1 VTNTTCALCGSPENL
16 RQFHPSGTR
25 VPADSGLALACTIC
39 EICEN
44 QLNPGA
50 VLDVG
55 HWRCL
60 QTSAWSDSPAVQVL
74 AWRLLGRLGETWASD
89 LRDQLYLEPETLAW
103 AESEPEAEGVPA
115 NVVRDCNG
123 VPLQEGDSVVI
134 IKDLDVKG
142 AGFVAKRGTLVKGIR
157 LGDDPTHV
165 EGKVNGTSIYLK
177 VEFLKRA

>member
-1 VTNTTCALCGSPENL
+1 
-16 RQFHPSGTR
+16 
-25 VPADSGLALACTIC
+25 
-39 EICEN
+39 
-44 QLNPGA
+44 
-50 VLDVG
+50 
-55 HWRCL
+55 
-60 QTSAWSDSPAVQVL
+60 VL

-103 AESEPEAEGVPA
+103 AESEPEAEGA
-115 NVVRDCNG
+115 HASVVRDCNG
-123 VPLQEGDSVVI
+123 TPLQDGDSVVI
-134 IKDLDVKG
+134 IKDLDVRG